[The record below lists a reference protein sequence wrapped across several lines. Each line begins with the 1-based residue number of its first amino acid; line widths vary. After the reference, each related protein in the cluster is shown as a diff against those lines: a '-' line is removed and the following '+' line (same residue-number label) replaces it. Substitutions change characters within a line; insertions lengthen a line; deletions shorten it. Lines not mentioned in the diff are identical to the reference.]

1 MTSNHKEYSN
11 DITLD
16 RGGSRTATSKM
27 EQVVKPLTIILKRF
41 ILDAAAA
48 LDRLWKIR
56 NVQYKFTEVLR
67 IFAEKVTKELE
78 VIKLAFS

>member
-27 EQVVKPLTIILKRF
+27 EQVVKPLTIILKRS

-48 LDRLWKIR
+48 LDRLWKFEMFST
-56 NVQYKFTEVLR
+56 NLLR
-67 IFAEKVTKELE
+67 FYASLQKK
-78 VIKLAFS
+78 